1 MCALRAHIKLSI
13 FGNIFLE
20 IEKAVNTF
28 SILEKFFSKNENYYV
43 SLGHTLANL
52 FLEKYFFG
60 GRSSLIG
67 AM

>member
-28 SILEKFFSKNENYYV
+28 SILEKIFSKNENYCV
-43 SLGHTLANL
+43 PLGHTLAKS
-52 FLEKYFFG
+52 FL
-60 GRSSLIG
+60 
-67 AM
+67 